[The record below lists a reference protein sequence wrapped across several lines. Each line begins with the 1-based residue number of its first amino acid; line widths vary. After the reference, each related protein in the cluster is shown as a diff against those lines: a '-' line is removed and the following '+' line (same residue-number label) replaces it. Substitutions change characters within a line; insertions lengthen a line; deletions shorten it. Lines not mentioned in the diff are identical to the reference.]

1 MDFWLD
7 KCTKATFCSGKLF
20 EKTNLKLNLDIIIK
34 ELEQKD
40 VYKYL
45 RVNGGH
51 DIQHISMKKK
61 I

>member
-45 RVNGGH
+45 RVNGGA
-51 DIQHISMKKK
+51 
-61 I
+61 